1 MSIEN
6 QLQLWISMDNQI
18 QLLNN
23 KIKEFKEKRDSL
35 EETIM
40 AHMTQNNLTNKSIQ
54 LGDNK
59 IKISN
64 TKVHET
70 LTFKY
75 LDKVLNEIISNKQQV
90 QLIIEHLKKRREIK
104 IVNELKQC

>member
-64 TKVHET
+64 AKVHET